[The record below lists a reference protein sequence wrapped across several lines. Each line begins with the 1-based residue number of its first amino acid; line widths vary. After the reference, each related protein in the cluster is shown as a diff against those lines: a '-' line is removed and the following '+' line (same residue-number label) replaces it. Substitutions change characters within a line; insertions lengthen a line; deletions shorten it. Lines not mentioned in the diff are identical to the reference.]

1 MDFWDAVSRGMDRLA
16 NKLDSYSDRTGGYGS
31 HSDTGFT
38 IMDKDYCWE
47 DLDYVGEDTLQRH
60 VVSGACR
67 IVDKYG
73 QIVDRGTQEQ
83 LEQEMARRSA
93 NLAANLHA
101 GGPSYSTP
109 YSPQAVTP
117 AFSTPITPVAPMNGA
132 PNYPLP
138 AAPVNPYVGSDP
150 AVQKLSSLPP
160 KQQPV
165 QARYGDIIGVVR
177 RNGAYEHYGIYVS
190 DTCVIHYAI
199 PASMTIGH
207 ATVHATSLRNFLR
220 DDSEYFVLDFPKPY
234 QPPVVLGA
242 QGSSPARDPN
252 SEELALNLQRQYGYH
267 LYTPEET
274 VARARSRLGET
285 HYSLLTNNCEH
296 FVFWCKTG
304 VSESMQVSSMLQ
316 SLLNSQNWQFRVP
329 LFR

>member
-1 MDFWDAVSRGMDRLA
+1 MDFWDAVSRGMGRLA
-16 NKLDSYSDRTGGYGS
+16 DKLDEYSDRVGGYGA

-38 IMDKDYCWE
+38 VMDKDYCWE
-47 DLDYVGEDTLQRH
+47 DLDYAGNDTLQRH
-60 VVSGACR
+60 VVSGECR
-67 IVDKYG
+67 IVDQYG

-83 LEQEMARRSA
+83 LMLEMQRRQARLDEQRQAPPPFSS
-93 NLAANLHA
+93 
-101 GGPSYSTP
+101 PI
-109 YSPQAVTP
+109 SPQSVTP
-117 AFSTPITPVAPMNGA
+117 AFSTPITPAAPMNGA

-150 AVQKLSSLPP
+150 TVQRIQSMAPR
-160 KQQPV
+160 QQPV

-234 QPPVVLGA
+234 QPPVVLGG
-242 QGSSPARDPN
+242 QGSSPARDAN
-252 SEELALNLQRQYGYH
+252 SEELARNLQRQYGYH

-304 VSESMQVSSMLQ
+304 VSESLQVSGMLQ
-316 SLLNSQNWQFRVP
+316 SLLNSQSWQFRKPV
-329 LFR
+329 FR